1 MVLKVILVKDLPKKL
16 PKAVLQRR
24 KYVRPNPDV
33 ERKKVSRCVALI
45 AFLLLGVCFALMGV
59 SFSLTSKIDEMGE
72 LLKISCHR
80 IHIYCITSVDF

>member
-1 MVLKVILVKDLPKKL
+1 MILKVILVKELPKRL
-16 PKAVLQRR
+16 PKGSLQRR

-33 ERKKVSRCVALI
+33 ERKKISRCVALI

-72 LLKISCHR
+72 FR
-80 IHIYCITSVDF
+80 Y